1 MRAYARLGSP
11 PSPSGGGNEG
21 GGGVQFVPYLFHHYI
36 NVIQNFVIPESQNP
50 ESRSLQI
57 PGAHCVRFNAISML
71 PTIDFD
77 NEHLLKTYEVK
88 NGRIKRVLATKLD
101 SQLIAA

>member
-1 MRAYARLGSP
+1 MRV
-11 PSPSGGGNEG
+11 
-21 GGGVQFVPYLFHHYI
+21 GVGFSSFHI
-36 NVIQNFVIPESQNP
+36 FSITTSIVIQNFVIPESQNP

-77 NEHLLKTYEVK
+77 NEQLLKTYEVK